1 MPGESMCADQDIYR
15 FSTMEQ
21 NLNTNAEIRLTTL
34 KNWLQG
40 IAATHGLDIATLQ
53 AASSDASFR
62 HYYRLQSSAGTAIVM
77 DAPPEH
83 EDCRPFL
90 HVTGLLQ
97 QAGLN
102 VPAILAQNTQEGFLL
117 LSDLGRQT
125 YYQATQ
131 AGLDDDSLQ
140 KIYSDALAALVRLQT
155 APTTGLPAYDAQRLS
170 QELTVFPRSEEHTSE
185 LQSLM
190 RISYAV
196 FRLKKET
203 TP

>member
-1 MPGESMCADQDIYR
+1 M
-15 FSTMEQ
+15 
-21 NLNTNAEIRLTTL
+21 NTNAEIRLTTL

-125 YYQATQ
+125 N
-131 AGLDDDSLQ
+131 SLG
-140 KIYSDALAALVRLQT
+140 R
-155 APTTGLPAYDAQRLS
+155 AYGR
-170 QELTVFPRSEEHTSE
+170 ERGG
-185 LQSLM
+185 QS
-190 RISYAV
+190 V
-196 FRLKKET
+196 
-203 TP
+203 

>member
-1 MPGESMCADQDIYR
+1 M
-15 FSTMEQ
+15 
-21 NLNTNAEIRLTTL
+21 NTNAEIRLTTL

-102 VPAILAQNTQEGFLL
+102 VPATLAQHTQDGFLL
-117 LSDLGRQT
+117 ICDLGRQP
-125 YYQATQ
+125 YDQAHL
-131 AGLDDDSLQ
+131 AGLDDESRPATFWSARRE
-140 KIYSDALAALVRLQT
+140 YGPAACR
-155 APTTGLPAYDAQRLS
+155 D
-170 QELTVFPRSEEHTSE
+170 
-185 LQSLM
+185 
-190 RISYAV
+190 
-196 FRLKKET
+196 
-203 TP
+203 